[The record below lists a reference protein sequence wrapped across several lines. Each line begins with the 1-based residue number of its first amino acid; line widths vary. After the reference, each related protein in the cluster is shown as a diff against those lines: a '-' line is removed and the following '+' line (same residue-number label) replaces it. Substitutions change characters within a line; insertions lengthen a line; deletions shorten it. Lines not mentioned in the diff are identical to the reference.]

1 MKNIFLI
8 FIFIYTTCIYSQIKI
23 KGEVKDTSN
32 NNVGFANIIVTSFSN
47 PSKTISYTTCDEN
60 GNFTINALNE
70 KEIILEI
77 SAIGY
82 KMKSIKIKTNQSNI
96 KIELEDEQFKLEE
109 VTVIAKIYKDT
120 VNLKTDNMNL
130 TQNST
135 LRDILNKNNG
145 FEVSKNGAIIVDG
158 KPITKILINKKEVFV
173 NQNSIALDNVT
184 NDMIKNVQ
192 LINNYK
198 DKFNLDFDNRKTS
211 VINIETKDNF
221 KGVAKFNIEAGYGYK
236 DKYLLKGKAM
246 FFSDK
251 FNSFLTQNTNNII
264 NRDFNFENLSESYK
278 NTTSTIFNTTINPF
292 IDENKSINKDF
303 SNGTSLIIRKEF
315 NKFKI
320 SSVIYYNSLNQTINF
335 LSNKQNETNT
345 INDESTQNKIK
356 SNFTSFNFSLNYF
369 ITKNT
374 VLLYDVTA
382 GISNKKENTTIQQQN
397 YFPIYNLF
405 NENDNIKT
413 NSLIYTNNLTLKE
426 LINDK
431 LIFTSNLSIYNE
443 NSKSN
448 MASILINY
456 ANTAKDITQDFNLQ
470 NNRYYGDTNL
480 DYSITKLLNIV
491 SGLNYSY
498 IKENIENKILQ
509 NVNNSIIRNDKS
521 IGVPIALRGDND
533 KISYIFKIIPTLRN
547 INSTESIT
555 HQYIPITSSIYYKL
569 SRKKNINLFFE
580 SKYQT
585 NDIFKTIDTT
595 YTNFNN
601 RTISDKNYNLQLN
614 QNKSFGAQY
623 SYNSLSK
630 SKYFSTSLGYNQI
643 NNALQN
649 VFSNFSNNIL
659 FYKTIIIENQ
669 KSYSFNIE
677 ASKGYYFSKN
687 SHKISFKTI
696 INTIQSNSYT
706 FLENEVLPLR
716 NNTFQPKLVISFEPQ
731 KTFFKELNV
740 SFLMNKTQTYINSN
754 LYNTQTT
761 YNNYI
766 EMIGEKGKFF
776 YNIKYYYNIIT
787 NQEQKFYRS
796 DINFNI
802 KYKLNDNTF
811 LTFQS
816 NSLLTLLNIN
826 NNNISNLAIST
837 NEGIKTTTINPSILA
852 YLITGIQFKF

>member
-8 FIFIYTTCIYSQIKI
+8 SIFFYTACFYSQIKI
-23 KGEVKDTSN
+23 KGKVKDRSN

-47 PSKTISYTTCDEN
+47 PSKTISYTTSDEN
-60 GNFTINALNE
+60 GNFTINEINE
-70 KEIILEI
+70 KEIVLEI

-82 KMKSIKIKTNQSNI
+82 KKKNIQIKTNISNI
-96 KIELEDEQFKLEE
+96 KIELDEERFELKE
-109 VTVIAKIYKDT
+109 VTIQAKVYKDT
-120 VNLKTDNMNL
+120 VNLKTENMNL

-145 FEVSKNGAIIVDG
+145 FDVSKNGAIIVDG

-184 NDMIKNVQ
+184 YDMIKNVQ

-198 DKFNLDFDNRKTS
+198 DKFNIDFDNRKTS

-221 KGVAKFNIEAGYGYK
+221 KGVAKFNVEAGYGYK
-236 DKYLLKGKAM
+236 NRYLLKGKAM

-251 FNSFLTQNTNNII
+251 FNSFLTQNINNII

-278 NTTSTIFNTTINPF
+278 NTTSTIFKTTINPF
-292 IDENKSINKDF
+292 IDENKSISKDY

-320 SSVIYYNSLNQTINF
+320 SSVIYYNHLNQTIDF

-369 ITKNT
+369 IEKNT
-374 VLLYDVTA
+374 VLLYDATA
-382 GISNKKENTTIQQQN
+382 GLSNKKENTNIEQKN

-405 NENDNIKT
+405 NENDNT
-413 NSLIYTNNLTLKE
+413 NTKSTIYTNNLTIKK
-426 LINDK
+426 LINEK
-431 LIFTSNLSIYNE
+431 LIFTSNLSIFNE

-448 MASILINY
+448 LSSILTNSINI
-456 ANTAKDITQDFNLQ
+456 KKSISQDFNLQ

-498 IKENIENKILQ
+498 TKENLENKVLQ
-509 NVNNSIIRNDKS
+509 NLNNYIIRNDKS
-521 IGVPIALRGDND
+521 IGLPIALRGDND
-533 KISYIFKIIPTLRN
+533 KISYIFKITPTLRN
-547 INSTESIT
+547 IYSKESIT
-555 HQYIPITSSIYYKL
+555 QRFIPITSSIYYKL
-569 SRKKNINLFFE
+569 TRKKSINLYFE
-580 SKYQT
+580 SKYHT

-614 QNKSFGAQY
+614 QNKSIGVQY

-630 SKYFSTSLGYNQI
+630 SKYFSTSLGYIQI

-649 VFSNFSNNIL
+649 VFSNFSDNIL

-669 KSYSFNIE
+669 KSYTLNITT
-677 ASKGYYFSKN
+677 SKGYYISEKL
-687 SHKISFKTI
+687 HKITFSAKL
-696 INTIQSNSYT
+696 NLAKSNSLT
-706 FLENEVLPLR
+706 SFENELASIKNILYQPQLVL
-716 NNTFQPKLVISFEPQ
+716 SFEPQ
-731 KTFFKELNV
+731 KTFFKELNI
-740 SFLMNKTQTYINSN
+740 SLLTNHNLTFINKN
-754 LYNTQTT
+754 LYNTEKN
-761 YNNYI
+761 YNSYI
-766 EMIGEKGKFF
+766 EFIGEKNKFF
-776 YNIKYYYNIIT
+776 FNIKYYYNILI
-787 NQEQKFYRS
+787 NQNQKFYRS
-796 DINFNI
+796 DIDFNL
-802 KYKLNDNTF
+802 KYKLNDSIF
-811 LTFQS
+811 LTCQS
-816 NSLLTLLNIN
+816 NALLTLLSIT
-826 NNNISNLAIST
+826 NNNISNLSINANQGLT
-837 NEGIKTTTINPSILA
+837 TTTINPSILG
-852 YLITGIQFKF
+852 YLITGIQIKL

>member
-1 MKNIFLI
+1 MKNIFLL
-8 FIFIYTTCIYSQIKI
+8 FIFFYTPYFYSQIKI
-23 KGEVKDTSN
+23 KGEVKDAGN
-32 NNVGFANIIVTSFSN
+32 NHIGFANIIVTSVSN

-60 GNFTINALNE
+60 GNFTINDINE

-82 KMKSIKIKTNQSNI
+82 KKQSIKIKSNQSNI
-96 KIELEDEQFKLEE
+96 KIELETEQFKLEE
-109 VTVIAKIYKDT
+109 VTVVAKIYKDT
-120 VNLKTDNMNL
+120 VSLKTDNMNL

-198 DKFNLDFDNRKTS
+198 DKFNIDFDNRKTS

-221 KGVAKFNIEAGYGYK
+221 KGVAKFNTEVGYGYK
-236 DKYLLKGKAM
+236 NKYLLKGKAM

-320 SSVIYYNSLNQTINF
+320 SSVIYYNHLNQTIDF
-335 LSNKQNETNT
+335 LTNKQNEAHT

-369 ITKNT
+369 TTKNT
-374 VLLYDVTA
+374 VLLYDATV
-382 GISNKKENTTIQQQN
+382 GVSDKKENTTIQQQN

-405 NENDNIKT
+405 YENYNLKT
-413 NSLIYTNNLTLKE
+413 NSLIYTNNLTLKK

-443 NSKSN
+443 NSRSN
-448 MASILINY
+448 MASILTN
-456 ANTAKDITQDFNLQ
+456 AVNTTQDITQNFNLQ
-470 NNRYYGDTNL
+470 NNRYYGDMNL

-491 SGLNYSY
+491 SGLTYSY
-498 IKENIENKILQ
+498 AKENLENKVLQ
-509 NVNNSIIRNDKS
+509 NLTNSILRNDAS
-521 IGVPIALRGDND
+521 IGIPIALRGDND

-547 INSTESIT
+547 INSAASIT
-555 HQYIPITSSIYYKL
+555 HRYIPITSSIYYKL
-569 SRKKNINLFFE
+569 SRKKSINLFFE

-601 RTISDKNYNLQLN
+601 RTISNKDYNIQLN
-614 QNKSFGAQY
+614 HNKSIGAQY

-630 SKYFSTSLGYNQI
+630 SKYFSTSVGYNQT
-643 NNALQN
+643 NNGLQN

-669 KSYSFNIE
+669 NTYSVNIA
-677 ASKGYYFSKN
+677 ASKGYYFSKSSN
-687 SHKISFKTI
+687 KISFKTI

-706 FLENEVLPLR
+706 YLDNVLLPLK
-716 NNTFQPKLVISFEPQ
+716 NSTFQPKLVISFEPQ
-731 KTFFKELNV
+731 DIFFKELNL
-740 SFLMNKTQTYINSN
+740 SFQMNNTQTFINSN
-754 LYNTQTT
+754 LFNTQNT

-766 EMIGEKGKFF
+766 EIIGEKHKLF

-787 NQEQKFYRS
+787 NEDQKFYRN
-796 DINFNI
+796 DIDFI
-802 KYKLNDNTF
+802 KYSGETVPPIPVQNVPLF
-811 LTFQS
+811 
-816 NSLLTLLNIN
+816 
-826 NNNISNLAIST
+826 
-837 NEGIKTTTINPSILA
+837 
-852 YLITGIQFKF
+852 